1 VKRHLL
7 EILAGILLGLAAF
20 FSYAARV
27 PISSPLIGTG
37 SVALS
42 NPDDWPLDFLA
53 IPKPRIRWPQFPN
66 LCVGLCTREEYL
78 Q

>member
-1 VKRHLL
+1 MKRHAL
-7 EILAGILLGLAAF
+7 ELVGAILLCLAAS
-20 FSYAARV
+20 FSYAARA

-42 NPDDWPLDFLA
+42 SPDDWPPDFLA
-53 IPKPRIRWPQFPN
+53 IPMLHVRKPQFPN
-66 LCVGLCTREEYL
+66 LCVGHCTREDYL

>member
-1 VKRHLL
+1 MKRRVL
-7 EILAGILLGLAAF
+7 EIVAGILLGLAAY

-27 PISSPLIGTG
+27 PISSPVIGTG

-42 NPDDWPLDFLA
+42 SPAAWSLEFVA
-53 IPKPRIRWPQFPN
+53 IPKLRISWPQFPN
-66 LCVGLCTREEYL
+66 LCVGLCTREDYL

>member
-1 VKRHLL
+1 MKRHVL
-7 EILAGILLGLAAF
+7 EIVAGILLGLATF

-27 PISSPLIGTG
+27 PITSPLIGTR

-42 NPDDWPLDFLA
+42 SLGDWPPDFLA
-53 IPKPRIRWPQFPN
+53 IPKLRIKWPQFSN